1 MKLSEIIHC
10 LAPLNPDAKNDQ
22 AIDIIPGAPRVDNR
36 LVSRGDIF
44 ICIEGF
50 SSDGH
55 KYAFDAISRGA
66 ALVIGRQELDISIPY
81 VKVSDT
87 RKAAALIAK
96 LYYGNPSGELTM
108 IGITG
113 TNGKTTT
120 SLVIYQAL
128 CGLGV
133 KAGWIGTLGYYLEGT
148 LHKTL
153 HTTPDIF
160 ELNDILS
167 QMRAAGITNVVMEVS
182 SHAIA
187 LDRIYGLEFDYCL
200 FSNLSREHL
209 DFHKTMEEY
218 AETKYSFL
226 EKYARL
232 GATAVVNSDDA
243 FGRIIIDR
251 LAGTQCLSVGQNAAD
266 YLLHQVSLK
275 PESSSFVLRVNG
287 KDRAFLS
294 KLIGGFNVAN
304 LALACATL
312 IELGYSMEQTA
323 IVIAE
328 IDPVKGRFE
337 RVPNNRGIGVFV
349 DYAHSPDAIENILKS
364 CKEITHNRLL
374 CLIGAGGNRDK
385 GKRPL
390 MLQSALHNCDAVIIS
405 DDNPRDEDPR
415 RIISDMLVGT
425 DLWFPWWIIRDR
437 KKAIEAI
444 LRLAQPGDIV
454 VICGKGHENY
464 QEIEGVRHSFDDYQV
479 ALHYLN
485 SVKSSDDLTQLV
497 LPVDEM
503 TLKLLGEERAEY
515 PDFGYNEPKC
525 FVKISTDSRA
535 ISSGSLFFAIKGER
549 FDGNNYIDSVIA
561 DRSNM
566 AIGSI
571 DKAEI
576 GYYYHSDPLLLMAKI
591 CRKYLQLFPAYK
603 VALTGS
609 TGKSS
614 TKEYLAAVLGAKAKT
629 LKTLSN
635 ENNLIGLCQTIL
647 RIKPDDLYAVFELGT
662 NHFGEIRQLCEIC
675 QPDSSMIINIGPSH
689 LEFLINEDG
698 VFEEKRAI
706 FDRSLQY
713 RLYPA
718 DDPRFAVY
726 GSSGLSIGFSE
737 QADYRISR
745 AQIDEDITDFYV
757 NQYKFRIAGT
767 VPHNVTNAAFAIAT
781 ALCLGFDPIVIQ
793 KGLDSI
799 VQLPKRMEI
808 IKLGSGVLIA
818 DCYNANPVSMQKAIE
833 YWRALSPD
841 KPHKAILGDMLELGD
856 NSDSYHQMIGA
867 MLSEQSFEDLITV
880 GTLSRYYRP
889 ECLLAYRH
897 YDEVS
902 LLPTGFDLVDYCKDS
917 IVLVKSSHGIHL
929 DKLLITLGERN

>member
-1 MKLSEIIHC
+1 MKLGDIIAC
-10 LAPLNPDAKNDQ
+10 LAPLQATAKNTQ
-22 AIDIIPGAPRVDNR
+22 DIQVIPGAPRVDNR

-44 ICIEGF
+44 ICIKGF

-55 KYAFDAISRGA
+55 KFVPDAVSRGA
-66 ALVIGRQELDISIPY
+66 SLIISMQDLDITAPY
-81 VKVSDT
+81 IKVNDT

-128 CGLGV
+128 CGLGL
-133 KAGWIGTLGYYLEGT
+133 KAGWIGTLGYYLEGN

-160 ELNDILS
+160 ELNDILA
-167 QMRAAGITNVVMEVS
+167 QMRAAGTTHVVMEVS

-226 EKYARL
+226 EKYAAL
-232 GATAVVNSDDA
+232 GATALVNSDDA

-251 LAGTQCLSVGQNAAD
+251 LAGTKCRSVGQNESD
-266 YLLHQVSLK
+266 YQLRKVILK
-275 PESSSFVLRVNG
+275 PESSSFELSING
-287 KDRAFLS
+287 YDRAFRS

-312 IELGYSMEQTA
+312 MELGYDPEQVA
-323 IVIAE
+323 RVIAE
-328 IDPVKGRFE
+328 INPVKGRFE
-337 RVPNNRGIGVFV
+337 RVPNNYGIGVFV

-364 CKEITHNRLL
+364 CKEISHNRLL

-405 DDNPRDEDPR
+405 DDNPREEDPR

-437 KKAIEAI
+437 KLAIEAI
-444 LRLAQPGDIV
+444 LRLAHPGDIV

-464 QEIEGVRHSFDDYQV
+464 QEIEGVRHDFDDYQV
-479 ALHYLN
+479 AYQYLDG
-485 SVKSSDDLTQLV
+485 VKGIEDGDELV

-503 TLKLLGEERAEY
+503 LLKLLSEDRTEY
-515 PDFGYNEPKC
+515 LEFGYHEPKC
-525 FVKISTDSRA
+525 YRKISTDSRRA
-535 ISSGSLFFAIKGER
+535 RSGSLFFAIKGER
-549 FDGNNYIDSVIA
+549 FDGNDYIDSVIT
-561 DRSNM
+561 DKPNM

-571 DKAEI
+571 EHSGDR
-576 GYYYHSDPLLLMAKI
+576 YLYHDDPLLLMARI

-609 TGKSS
+609 TGKSG

-647 RIKPDDLYAVFELGT
+647 RIKPDDQYAVFELGT
-662 NHFGEIRQLCEIC
+662 NHFGEIRQLSETC
-675 QPDSSMIINIGPSH
+675 QPDSSLIINIGPSH
-689 LEFLINEDG
+689 LEHLVNEDG

-718 DDPRFAVY
+718 DDPRFTVY
-726 GSSGLSIGFSE
+726 SSSGLSVGYSE
-737 QADYRISR
+737 QADFRISGMEIGESSTR
-745 AQIDEDITDFYV
+745 FMI
-757 NQYKFRIAGT
+757 NQYTFKIAGT
-767 VPHNVTNAAFAIAT
+767 IPHNVSNSAFAIAM
-781 ALCLGFDPIVIQ
+781 ALCLGQDPDLIQ
-793 KGLDSI
+793 QGLDSI
-799 VQLPKRMEI
+799 VPLPKRMEI
-808 IKLGSGVLIA
+808 IQLGSGILIA

-833 YWRALSPD
+833 YWRAITPE
-841 KPHKAILGDMLELGD
+841 KPHKAILGDMLELGE
-856 NSDSYHQMIGA
+856 NSETYHQMIGA
-867 MLSEQSFEDLITV
+867 MLSEVSFEDLITV
-880 GTLSRYYRP
+880 GTLSKHYKP
-889 ECLLAYRH
+889 ENLSGYRH

-902 LLPTGFDLVDYCKDS
+902 SLADDFDIENYCKDS

-929 DKLLITLGERN
+929 EKLLSKLGERN